1 MKRLLLFSVTSTVL
15 LTLACRKN
23 SFISG
28 KDALIRLSSD
38 TLFFDTVF
46 TSTGSITEAVRIVNI
61 NDQRLHLSDIK
72 LMGGANSS
80 YSINIDGVAGAER
93 SNIDL
98 DAGDS
103 LYIFVA
109 IKIDPG
115 NASLPFVVQD
125 SIAVSFNG
133 KQQYIQ
139 LQAYG
144 QNAHFLRNQVI
155 STNTVWDKSLPYVIL
170 GSLQVDTGATLTIPA
185 GCRVYFHADAPM
197 LVDGTLL
204 VNGDHRDSARVWFL
218 GDRLDDPYRN
228 FPGSWPGIY
237 FRESSAGSH
246 LSYAV
251 IRNANQAIVTQA
263 KPVGGQAGLILDQ
276 CIIDNSY
283 DAGLLG
289 IQGSVRANNC
299 LISNCGK
306 NVELAGGGSYL
317 LEECTVAAYSNNYI
331 SHTQPVLYVADVY
344 TAPQGGGS
352 VTGGLNAQF
361 YNCIFWGSNGP
372 VDNEVTVSKQGT
384 GSFSVGFTNCLWKVK
399 TAPTGVTV
407 TGMIAGADPM
417 FDSVN
422 VSRNFYDFHLKAGS
436 PAVDKGAPTG
446 LTVDLDGNP
455 RVAGAAPDLG
465 SYERQ

>member
-1 MKRLLLFSVTSTVL
+1 MKKLPLLLVSSIIL
-15 LTLACRKN
+15 LTVACRKD
-23 SFISG
+23 SFITG

-46 TSTGSITEAVRIVNI
+46 TSTGSITQAVRIVNV
-61 NDQRLHLSDIK
+61 NNQRLKLSDIK
-72 LMGGANSS
+72 LMGGAKSP

-98 DAGDS
+98 AAGDS

-109 IKIDPG
+109 VKIDPG
-115 NASLPFVVQD
+115 NATLPFVVQD

-133 KQQYIQ
+133 RQQYIQ

-155 STNTVWDKSLPYVIL
+155 TTNTVWNKTLPYVIL

-185 GCRVYFHADAPM
+185 GCHVYFHADAPM

-204 VNGDHRDSARVWFL
+204 VAGDHADSTRVYFL

-237 FRESSAGSH
+237 FRESSVGSH

-263 KPVGGQAGLILDQ
+263 KPIGGQAGLILDQ

-289 IQGSVRANNC
+289 IQGSVHANNC

-317 LEECTVAAYSNNYI
+317 LEECTVVSYSNNYI
-331 SHTQPVLYVADVY
+331 SHTQPVLSVADVY
-344 TAPQGGGS
+344 TALQGGGA
-352 VTGGLNAQF
+352 VTGSVNAQF
-361 YNCIFWGSNGP
+361 YNCIFWGNNGT
-372 VDNEVTVSKQGT
+372 VDNEVTVSKQST
-384 GSFSVGFTNCLWKVK
+384 VSFNVGFTNCLWKVK

-422 VSRNFYDFHLKAGS
+422 VSRNYYDFHLRTGS
-436 PAVDKGAPTG
+436 PAIDKGAPTG
-446 LTVDLDGNP
+446 LTVDLDGKA
-455 RVAGAAPDLG
+455 RVVGAGPDLG
-465 SYERQ
+465 GYEKQ

>member
-1 MKRLLLFSVTSTVL
+1 MKKLLLLFASSIVL
-15 LTLACRKN
+15 LTLSCRKD
-23 SFISG
+23 SFITG

-61 NDQRLHLSDIK
+61 NNQRLRLTDIK
-72 LMGGANSS
+72 LMGGAQSP
-80 YSINIDGVAGAER
+80 YSINVDGVAGAER
-93 SNIDL
+93 SNVDL

-109 IKIDPG
+109 VKIDPG
-115 NASLPFVVQD
+115 SATLPFVVQD

-133 KQQYIQ
+133 RQQYIQ

-155 STNTVWDKSLPYVIL
+155 NTNTVWDRTLPYVVL
-170 GSLQVDTGATLTIPA
+170 GSLRVDTGATLTIPA
-185 GCRVYFHADAPM
+185 GCRVYFHADAPL
-197 LVDGTLL
+197 LVDGSLKVT
-204 VNGDHRDSARVWFL
+204 GDHFDSTRVWFL
-218 GDRLDDPYRN
+218 GDRLDDPYSK

-237 FRESSAGSH
+237 FRESSVASH

-251 IRNANQAIVTQA
+251 IRNANQAVVTQA
-263 KPVGGQAGLILDQ
+263 PVVGGQAGLVLDQ

-289 IQGSVRANNC
+289 IQGSVQASNC

-317 LEECTVAAYSNNYI
+317 FEHCTVASYSNNFI
-331 SHTQPVLYVADVY
+331 PHTQPVLSVADVY
-344 TAPQGGGS
+344 SPPQGGGS
-352 VTGGLNAQF
+352 VSGSVNAAF
-361 YNCIFWGSNGP
+361 YNCIFWGSNGT
-372 VDNEVTVSKQGT
+372 VDNEVTVSRQGT
-384 GSFSVGFTNCLWKVK
+384 GGFSVGFTNCLWKVK
-399 TAPTGVTV
+399 NAPTGVTV
-407 TGMIAGADPM
+407 AGMIAGADPM

-422 VSRNFYDFHLKAGS
+422 ASRNYYDLHLKAGS
-436 PAVDKGAPTG
+436 PAIDKGVPTG

-455 RVAGAAPDLG
+455 RVVGAGPDLG